1 MSNDASRDA
10 RAVQGRLHGKRA
22 FVTGAA
28 SGIGLA
34 VVQRLAADGATVAGF
49 DLEEPK
55 ASISFVGDVARE
67 ADVQAAVEQAAAE
80 LGGLDIVIANAGTQL
95 TNVETRA
102 DGLDIEAWQRT
113 IDVNLACVFLTAKHG
128 ARALL
133 VSGGGAIVCTGSAA
147 GAYGMAGGLDA
158 YSASKA
164 GVHGLVRVL
173 AADYAADGIRVNG
186 VVPGLT
192 DTPMN
197 DWWRHDDEMVADA
210 VRAVPL
216 GRIGSADEV
225 AAVIAFLASDD
236 ASYVTGAL
244 WPVDGGLTAV

>member
-1 MSNDASRDA
+1 M
-10 RAVQGRLHGKRA
+10 HGKRA
-22 FVTGAA
+22 FITGAA

-34 VVQRLAADGATVAGF
+34 VVRRLVAEGAAVAGF
-49 DLEEPK
+49 DVEESEG
-55 ASISFVGDVARE
+55 ALSIVGDVARE
-67 ADVQAAVEQAAAE
+67 MDVKTAVENASE
-80 LGGLDIVIANAGTQL
+80 KLGGLDIVVANAGTQL
-95 TNVETRA
+95 TNAEARA
-102 DGLDIEAWQRT
+102 DALDLETWQRT
-113 IDVNLACVFLTAKHG
+113 IDVNLTGVFLTAKHG

-133 VSGGGAIVCTGSAA
+133 ASGGGAIVCTGSAA
-147 GAYGMAGGLDA
+147 GAFGIAGGLDA

-164 GVHGLVRVL
+164 GVHGLVHIL

-186 VVPGLT
+186 VVPGLI

-197 DWWRHDDEMVADA
+197 DWWRRDDTKVAEA

-216 GRIGSADEV
+216 GRVGTADEV

-236 ASYVTGAL
+236 ASYVTGVL